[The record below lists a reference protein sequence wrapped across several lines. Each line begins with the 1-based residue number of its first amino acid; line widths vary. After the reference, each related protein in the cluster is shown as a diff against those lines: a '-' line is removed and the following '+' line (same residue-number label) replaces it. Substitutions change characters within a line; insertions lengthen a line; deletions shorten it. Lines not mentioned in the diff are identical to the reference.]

1 MNDTMMNENINEQNI
16 TNQINDALEKKR
28 KIQRE
33 AFKKHYYE
41 NHEEVLKKKKEYNKI
56 FAEKNKK
63 RLHCEL
69 CDVYFIAKRKA
80 EIHFQG
86 YHHQKK
92 IANLKNKFVIKNIKT
107 GLYLM

>member
-28 KIQRE
+28 KIQRKE
-33 AFKKHYYE
+33 FKKHYYE
-41 NHEEVLKKKKEYNKI
+41 NHEEVLKKKKEYNKT

-69 CDVYFIAKRKA
+69 CNVYFIAKRKA
-80 EIHFQG
+80 EIHFLG
-86 YHHQKK
+86 YYHQKK
-92 IANLKNKFVIKNIKT
+92 VANLENKFVIKDNKT